1 MFSTLNRSKCLQHP
15 LFGYP
20 EDLFDNGR
28 PVDVPERFGQR
39 ADFHR
44 EPVAQLQQLSP
55 YRTRPASRLRCE
67 SQEMALRQVAG
78 VLLSSHLMANL
89 LSSPR
94 YTAVL
99 SRS

>member
-1 MFSTLNRSKCLQHP
+1 
-15 LFGYP
+15 
-20 EDLFDNGR
+20 
-28 PVDVPERFGQR
+28 
-39 ADFHR
+39 
-44 EPVAQLQQLSP
+44 
-55 YRTRPASRLRCE
+55 
-67 SQEMALRQVAG
+67 MALRQVAG